1 MRMHSFNVEPN
12 LPENISFLKT
22 LSENMWFAWNWKA
35 ISLFIEMD
43 NKLWDQSKRNPKW
56 MLSAISQ
63 KRLETLSKDEGFLKR
78 LQEVKNIFDYYQ
90 TTKTWYSENKQTDDS
105 FKVAYFSME
114 YGIGEGLP
122 IYSGGLGMLSGDHI
136 KSSSDLNIP
145 LIGVGLF
152 YQKGYVQ
159 QTLSRDGWQ
168 NEVYPVNDWAH
179 MPVEPVKT
187 KDGGQLKIDVPLGHE
202 NIKATVWKV
211 PVGRTIIYLLDTNLQ
226 ENPEHHRTITEQ
238 LYGGDRDNRIRQ
250 EIVLGIGG
258 VRMLKALNIK
268 PTVYHINEGHS
279 AFLLFERIATFMEDE
294 NLSYEEAKEKVWT
307 SSVFTTHT
315 PVVAGNEYFDPALV
329 KKYLENYVSHNLK
342 ISWDDFIN
350 IGKEEP
356 HGTKGFC
363 MTVVALKLSAH
374 LNGVSALHGK
384 VSRDLWKKVWD
395 EKLTNPEIPIY
406 SITNGIHCASWIS
419 HEHDDLYRKYLV
431 QSQLYNYWDPTDLK
445 LWDKINTIPDQELWD
460 IHKIR
465 KEKLIKITRD
475 KLVEYN
481 KRLGADATVINRVQK
496 MFDPNV
502 LTIGFA
508 RRFATYK
515 RAILLFKDLDK
526 LDKIVNNPKRPVQFI
541 FSGKAHPADTKG
553 KEFIKQIVALRKDK
567 RFRDRIIFL
576 EDYNMNLA
584 RYMVQGV
591 DVWLN
596 TPIRPLEASGTSG
609 MKAGLNGVLML
620 SVLDGWWD
628 EVGPCDFGWS
638 IEGFE
643 DYKREEE
650 RDMVESH
657 AIYNLLE
664 HEIAP
669 TYYEQDNNGM
679 PAKWLEKVKKSIKH
693 ISSFY
698 NTDRMLKQYYDM
710 FYLTAHNHF
719 KLLEDNKKTKEIA
732 AWRKKIKEN
741 WHNVSVQ
748 TTSKEDE
755 KKINTGA
762 KVPVT
767 AKVNLGD
774 LKPEEIKVQ
783 ICLGTKT
790 SGELLQE
797 QCIEMK
803 PSDHKEGVHTYEAEI
818 SLETSGRHFYSIR
831 VIPFNKDV
839 PHPFTPVFVAW
850 EN

>member
-35 ISLFIEMD
+35 ISIFIEMD

-63 KRLETLSKDEGFLKR
+63 KRLEQLSKNEEFLKK
-78 LQEVKNIFDYYQ
+78 LKEVKNIFEFYQ
-90 TTKTWYSENKQTDDS
+90 NSGNWYKDNKKTDDS
-105 FKVAYFSME
+105 FLTAYFSME

-122 IYSGGLGMLSGDHI
+122 IYSGGLGMLAGDHI
-136 KSSSDLNIP
+136 KSSSDLGLP

-159 QTLSRDGWQ
+159 QAISRDGWQ
-168 NEVYPVNDWAH
+168 NEVYPLNDWAH

-187 KDGGQLKIDVPLGHE
+187 QDGDQLKVDVPLGNE

-211 PVGRTIIYLLDTNLQ
+211 PVGRTSIYLLDTNLQ

-238 LYGGDRDNRIRQ
+238 LYGGNRDNRIRQ

-258 VRMLKALNIK
+258 VRVLKALNIK
-268 PTVYHINEGHS
+268 PSVYHINEGHS
-279 AFLLFERIATFMEDE
+279 AFLLFERIANLMVEE
-294 NLSYEEAKEKVWT
+294 KLSYEEAKEKVWT

-315 PVVAGNEYFDPALV
+315 PVIAGNEYFDPSLV
-329 KKYLENYVSHNLK
+329 KKYLEKYVADNLK
-342 ISWDDFIN
+342 IHWDDFIN
-350 IGKEEP
+350 IGKENP
-356 HGTKGFC
+356 HSPKGFC

-374 LNGVSALHGK
+374 INGVSALHGV

-395 EKLTNPEIPIY
+395 GLSNPEIPIY
-406 SITNGIHCASWIS
+406 SITNGIHSASWIS
-419 HEHDDLYRKYLV
+419 HEHDELFRKYLV
-431 QSQLYNYWDPTDLK
+431 QSPFHNYWDTTDTK
-445 LWDKINTIPDQELWD
+445 LWEKIHNIPDAELWN
-460 IHKIR
+460 IHKTR
-465 KEKLIKITRD
+465 KEKLIKVTRD
-475 KLVEYN
+475 KLKDYN
-481 KRLGADATVINRVQK
+481 KRLGADATIINRVK
-496 MFDPNV
+496 KIFDPNV

-515 RAILLFKDLDK
+515 RAVLLFKDLKK
-526 LDKIVNNPKRPVQFI
+526 LNEIVNDPKHPVQFI

-553 KEFIKQIVALRKDK
+553 KEFIQYISKLKEDR
-567 RFRDRIIFL
+567 RFNKRIIFL
-576 EDYNMNLA
+576 EDYNMNVA

-596 TPIRPLEASGTSG
+596 NPVRPLEASGTSG
-609 MKAGLNGVLML
+609 MKAALNGVLML

-643 DYKREEE
+643 DYKTEDE
-650 RDMVESH
+650 RDKVESR
-657 AIYNLLE
+657 AIYNLIE

-669 TYYEQDNNGM
+669 LYYNQDDKGI
-679 PAKWLEKVKKSIKH
+679 PRKWVYKMKKSIKS
-693 ISSFY
+693 IAPFY
-698 NTDRMLKQYYDM
+698 NTDRMVKQYYEQ
-710 FYLTAHNHF
+710 FYLSAHNHH
-719 KLLEDNKKTKEIA
+719 KMLENIDKVKEISD
-732 AWRKKIKEN
+732 WRKRVKDN
-741 WHNVSVQ
+741 WHSVSLT
-748 TTSKEDE
+748 TTSKEDD

-762 KVPVT
+762 KVPIV
-767 AKVNLGD
+767 AKVHLGN
-774 LKPEEIKVQ
+774 LKPEEVKVQ

-797 QCIEMK
+797 QCIEMQTTE
-803 PSDHKEGVHTYEAEI
+803 HKDGTHTYTAEI
-818 SLETSGRHFYSIR
+818 MLDHSGRHFYSVR
-831 VIPFNKDV
+831 VIPFNTDI
-839 PHPFTPVFVAW
+839 PHSFTPVHVTW